1 MTDAA
6 HAKPPEGFELAQNRG
21 PFATH
26 NGPFYY
32 ETNRGEGAR
41 QAFLAEPRHTNGY
54 GLVHGGMMSAFLD
67 GTMSQAVRRATG
79 KSGVTVQLSLSY
91 LHMARPGDWIIA
103 EANVVRASR
112 DLAFLEG
119 RVSVGDRD
127 VVKATAVFKLMHD
140 RG

>member
-1 MTDAA
+1 
-6 HAKPPEGFELAQNRG
+6 
-21 PFATH
+21 
-26 NGPFYY
+26 
-32 ETNRGEGAR
+32 
-41 QAFLAEPRHTNGY
+41 
-54 GLVHGGMMSAFLD
+54 
-67 GTMSQAVRRATG
+67 
-79 KSGVTVQLSLSY
+79 VTVQLSLSY

-103 EANVVRASR
+103 EADVVRASR